1 MGGIFNDTNI
11 STVNYDN
18 MLISW
23 AEQDVKFLVD
33 VGAEGLTFC
42 NGNDARQYLSNNK
55 AWYFEGD
62 VYDCSNLSLEE
73 SILDLSIYPNPT
85 SDYIYI
91 NSDIEFEAVV
101 FDLLGKQVMREYI
114 TDKFD
119 ISCLEK
125 GTYILNLS
133 DGINTSTHKIIKQ

>member
-1 MGGIFNDTNI
+1 MTIIEEN
-11 STVNYDN
+11 
-18 MLISW
+18 LI
-23 AEQDVKFLVD
+23 EK
-33 VGAEGLTFC
+33 E
-42 NGNDARQYLSNNK
+42 Y
-55 AWYFEGD
+55 E
-62 VYDCSNLSLEE
+62 
-73 SILDLSIYPNPT
+73 IYPNPT

-91 NSDIEFEAVV
+91 NNNIELEIVV

-133 DGINTSTHKIIKQ
+133 DGVNTSTHKIIKE